1 MKWNWNKMKQK
12 WKWKKYIENEN
23 ENGNYKGSGNGNVS
37 KTEMLHN
44 LIQIASAPYTYKML
58 PSDPDYNVEEGCLH
72 FFQFRNTFF
81 LKVFKDLYI

>member
-1 MKWNWNKMKQK
+1 
-12 WKWKKYIENEN
+12 
-23 ENGNYKGSGNGNVS
+23 
-37 KTEMLHN
+37 MLHN